1 MDRLKGRGTYS
12 RVNWADGKDKF
23 SDLIQASN

>member
-12 RVNWADGKDKF
+12 RVNWVDGKDKF
-23 SDLIQASN
+23 SDQLVIN